1 VNENPRLETQ
11 ADQFT
16 ELEKFHE
23 LLGNPERI
31 LGFPTEALFKLDI
44 LTKNYPSVFYPTSNA
59 WNKKY
64 RLVELV
70 DPQQPGRPFSN
81 VTGYSF
87 TETQRLKRKYP
98 DSLEIAQAEVGLS
111 IQAYCLLALNL
122 LRKAG
127 RQASITPVAREQGVL
142 TLGQLIEQLADFQ
155 HQVSQAISDLEQQG
169 EINTNWLSISES
181 DLDHSIVKLALL
193 VRIKEQ
199 INLRETTGWT
209 QISNFLDQVAEYEPI
224 DADGNF
230 KIVVIG
236 ALLNISD
243 SGLHTVSFRI
253 REYLCTSIL
262 GLSGVFQ
269 FDQILELLRARETRK
284 QAEIRKEV
292 ARQRA
297 STRLER
303 LRGKGSLEGRS
314 LLPQPPEGV
323 NTVDWLN
330 RQEWYRKRII
340 QGAAKNA
347 DQSELSRAYPNN
359 HYLYEDEYY
368 QKTLEKAR
376 KIEVVKPGLI
386 AFLLRFGV
394 TQLLRYEE
402 DDLLNMYANYQFGK
416 SDVPLSDY
424 YLHLC
429 DTHDHNNAHLVNG
442 KALPS
447 EYRKQGKVK
456 PLFCEFDSPLE
467 LYKILMFAASITIQN
482 PKSVSIRAHGGV
494 GTISYPVAIT
504 TTMVD
509 LIIGRIQAIVGKD
522 ERIAVLVESCHAADR
537 SNYGSSF
544 AEHIS
549 ELGMGVFAPE
559 GLSYGVKSAEID
571 SDGYVT
577 DVLFKAYST
586 KHLKGKKIPAR

>member
-1 VNENPRLETQ
+1 MIENPRPETESGRF
-11 ADQFT
+11 A
-16 ELEKFHE
+16 ELEQFGE
-23 LLGNPERI
+23 LISNPERV
-31 LGFPTEALFKLDI
+31 LGFPIEVLFRLDI
-44 LTKNYPSVFYPTSNA
+44 LTKNYPSVFYPTSNV
-59 WNKKY
+59 WDKKY

-70 DPQQPGRPFSN
+70 DPQQPGHPYSN
-81 VTGYSF
+81 VTGYSLA
-87 TETQRLKRKYP
+87 ETQRLKHKYP
-98 DSLEIAQAEVGLS
+98 DSLEIAQAEVGLA

-142 TLGQLIEQLADFQ
+142 TLGQLTEQFADFQ

-169 EINTNWLSISES
+169 EINTNWLSISET
-181 DLDHSIVKLALL
+181 DTDNSIVKLALL
-193 VRIKEQ
+193 VRLKEQ
-199 INLRETTGWT
+199 ASLGDTTNWS
-209 QISNFLDQVAEYEPI
+209 QISNFLDRVAEYVPI
-224 DADGNF
+224 DTDENF
-230 KIVVIG
+230 KIILSG
-236 ALLNISD
+236 ALLNILKP
-243 SGLHTVSFRI
+243 GLYTVSFQI
-253 REYLCTSIL
+253 REYVCTTIL

-269 FDQILELLRARETRK
+269 FEKILELVRKKETQR
-284 QAEIRKEV
+284 QAEIRKEQS
-292 ARQRA
+292 RQRA

-303 LRGKGSLEGRS
+303 LRGKGRLEGRS
-314 LLPQPPEGV
+314 PLPQPPEGADA
-323 NTVDWLN
+323 VDWLS

-340 QGAAKNA
+340 RGAAKNA
-347 DQSELSRAYPNN
+347 DQSELSRAYPNS

-368 QKTLEKAR
+368 QKTLDKAR
-376 KIEVVKPGLI
+376 KIEAVKPGLI

-402 DDLLNMYANYQFGK
+402 DDLLNMFENYQFGK

-467 LYKILMFAASITIQN
+467 LYKILTFVVSITIQN

-509 LIIGRIQAIVGKD
+509 LIIGRIQAIIGKD
-522 ERIAVLVESCHAADR
+522 DRIAVLVESCHAADTPTH
-537 SNYGSSF
+537 GGSF

-549 ELGMGVFAPE
+549 KLGMGVFAPE

-577 DVLFKAYST
+577 DVLFKAFGT
-586 KHLKGKKIPAR
+586 KHLKGTRNNS